1 MCLHVTHFQ
10 TFTAYNLPQGEL
22 RHTKLCILMHSL
34 TALLRRNTPVEVTV
48 QKRQEA
54 TVAKS
59 FLQYK
64 KYIYR
69 FKKRKE
75 KEKKS
80 HECSYQKRKEK
91 VTIIFKQA
99 AQSLGLSCLL
109 ITNPYTI
116 PSTTFGL
123 ISLSLSL
130 FLSQLKLHKTQLYIL
145 SLSLSIQ

>member
-1 MCLHVTHFQ
+1 MCFHATHFQ

-48 QKRQEA
+48 WKRQEA

-75 KEKKS
+75 KEKKVTS
-80 HECSYQKRKEK
+80 VPIKKEK
-91 VTIIFKQA
+91 KKSRLYLSRPHSHQDFLAFSSPTHTQFQA
-99 AQSLGLSCLL
+99 LPLDSS
-109 ITNPYTI
+109 P
-116 PSTTFGL
+116 
-123 ISLSLSL
+123 SLSLS
-130 FLSQLKLHKTQLYIL
+130 FFHN
-145 SLSLSIQ
+145 